1 MIASSDTQSSDHVPE
16 DGEHRRLPV
25 ELGGSRSPN
34 RQHGGHTENDDVGPV
49 QLEDEVAPSD
59 IRKGFCF
66 LESVLDIVVGDVK
79 VYGFGILLGVAAF
92 ASLSGHRLRGWA
104 FLGEGGGGRR
114 KERGG
119 ERQLMSTDDEKRR
132 EKLGEGG

>member
-25 ELGGSRSPN
+25 ELGGNGSPN
-34 RQHGGHTENDDVGPV
+34 RQHGSHTENDDVGPV

-59 IRKGFCF
+59 FRKGFCV
-66 LESVLDIVVGDVK
+66 LESVLDIIVGDVK
-79 VYGFGILLGVAAF
+79 VYGFSILLGVAAF
-92 ASLSGHRLRGWA
+92 ASLSGHRLKGWA
-104 FLGEGGGGRR
+104 FFRGGGVGRR

-119 ERQLMSTDDEKRR
+119 
-132 EKLGEGG
+132 